1 MRSLRDPNTVE
12 AIVDALAHVDGGSI
26 ARLML
31 IQGLTLTDLIDS
43 LLRSS
48 IKNGEAIKLVTRA
61 LGSGDF
67 LVEPEIVGPSHID
80 YIYDPPGSLHVI
92 DIAIDCTQGRLASTD
107 IRLRLR
113 DPKGI

>member
-12 AIVDALAHVDGGSI
+12 AILDALTQVDGDSI

-31 IQGLTLTDLIDS
+31 IQGMTLADLIAS
-43 LLRSS
+43 LLRAP
-48 IKNGEAIKLVTRA
+48 IKNREAIKLVTRA

-67 LVEPEIVGPSHID
+67 IVEPEIVGPSHID

-92 DIAIDCTQGRLASTD
+92 DIAIDSTQGRLPSTD
-107 IRLRLR
+107 IRLRLQ
-113 DPKGI
+113 DPKTI